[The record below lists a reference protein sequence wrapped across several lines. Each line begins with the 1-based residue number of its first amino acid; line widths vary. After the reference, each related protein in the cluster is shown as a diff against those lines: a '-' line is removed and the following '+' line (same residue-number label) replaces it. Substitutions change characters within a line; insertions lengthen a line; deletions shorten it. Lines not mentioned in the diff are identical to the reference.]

1 MFIKESDLQEFI
13 KIRNRLAKYKKYR
26 NEHQFLDNFITSFL
40 EKRQTTNTKN
50 YERIKE
56 KRKINKNYARK
67 KVED

>member
-56 KRKINKNYARK
+56 KRKTNKNYARK